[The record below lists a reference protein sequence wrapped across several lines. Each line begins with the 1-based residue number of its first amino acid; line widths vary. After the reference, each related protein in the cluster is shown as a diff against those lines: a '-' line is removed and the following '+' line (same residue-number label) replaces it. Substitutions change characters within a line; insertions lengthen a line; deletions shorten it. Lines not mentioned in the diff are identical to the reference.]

1 MIAVD
6 AGILAFAANR
16 HAPEHAPA
24 SRALEALVNGIRPW
38 ALPWPAAYEFLRLVT
53 HPHACARP
61 LGAAEAAGF
70 IDTLLGSP
78 GAHALSPGPR
88 HVAVLRELIAAGTS
102 PVRQA
107 SRLELAAVLREHSVR
122 ELLSCDAGMRRWAF
136 LTVIYPVHGPPWHP
150 GDRPVRRY
158 RALRLRR

>member
-6 AGILAFAANR
+6 AGILAYAANR

-24 SRALEALVNGIRPW
+24 SRTLEALVNGDRPW
-38 ALPWPAAYEFLRLVT
+38 ALPWSAAHEFLRLVT

-61 LGAAEAAGF
+61 LGAADALGF
-70 IDTLLGSP
+70 LATLLASA
-78 GAHALSPGPR
+78 GARALAPGPR
-88 HVAVLRELIAAGTS
+88 HASVLRELIAAGAS

-107 SRLELAAVLREHSVR
+107 ARLELAAVLREHSVR
-122 ELLSCDAGMRRWAF
+122 ELLSCDAGMRRWSF
-136 LTVIYPVHGPPWHP
+136 LTVIDPVHGPPWHP

-158 RALRLRR
+158 RALRLER